1 VTAPTPLPAGL
12 RDRVLAAAL
21 EARTAGRALPD
32 VPEISPVDAFGRA
45 ADAFLDL
52 LTVLPADA
60 WGIPVLRDLDVQGLV
75 GHLAGVEDDVRRAL
89 DGDPDVARAD
99 HVASTQPAAEREA
112 GRSPEDTR
120 GTWRAAVEQTL
131 ARLPGADLDTCVR
144 LHGMLLPLGALLV
157 VRAFELW
164 THENDIRRVAGLPA
178 SVPDAATLRLM
189 TDLAVRMLPVGVAR
203 VADDVPPA
211 DVHMVLTGSGG
222 GTWDVVLGPRS
233 ATSAVPEATAAVPE
247 VMIVADAVRF
257 CRLVADRI
265 APAELGA
272 RVTGATGLAATVL
285 SGAAALALD

>member
-1 VTAPTPLPAGL
+1 MTADALPAGL
-12 RDRVLAAAL
+12 RERVLAAARDL
-21 EARTAGRALPD
+21 RAPGRTVPD
-32 VPEISPVDAFGRA
+32 VPDISPVEAFSRA
-45 ADAFLDL
+45 ADAFLGL
-52 LTVLPADA
+52 LTALADA
-60 WGIPVLRDLDVQGLV
+60 DWRLPVLRDLDVAGLI
-75 GHLAGVEDDVRRAL
+75 GHLTGVEDDVQRAL
-89 DGDPDVARAD
+89 DGARDVACAD
-99 HVASTQPAAEREA
+99 HVASTQAAAEHA
-112 GRSPEDTR
+112 ASRSPEEAR
-120 GTWRAAVEQTL
+120 RAWRAAADRTL
-131 ARLPGADLDTCVR
+131 ERVRGADLDVVVP
-144 LHGMLLPLGALLV
+144 LHGMRLPLGALLV

-203 VADDVPPA
+203 VANDVPPA